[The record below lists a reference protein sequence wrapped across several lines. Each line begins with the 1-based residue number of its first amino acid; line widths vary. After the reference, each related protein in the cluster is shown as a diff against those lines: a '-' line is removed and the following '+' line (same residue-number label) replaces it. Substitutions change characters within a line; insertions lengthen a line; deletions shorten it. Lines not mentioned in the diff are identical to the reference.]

1 MFLIGEFGFLAL
13 GVCQHYTTP
22 TDHRSIYLSLFTLW
36 ALMAHIIFLV
46 ARNIKGK
53 TVTTDV
59 VD

>member
-36 ALMAHIIFLV
+36 ALMAHIIYVWLL
-46 ARNIKGK
+46 ATSKEK
-53 TVTTDV
+53 LLLQMW
-59 VD
+59 